1 MLFLVVWYSG
11 VQHLLI
17 IWVKWWCLIR
27 GKNCLPFT
35 STWVH
40 PRILVG
46 SVLLIFFVFC
56 VVYFFLYSS
65 CVLCAQCCQCLCI
78 VNSLLPLQLYRTLS
92 PSMVFDPGTSRAV
105 SHRSTNWKETS
116 TNAVSRGGYESTT
129 VSVTLGRGAV
139 PVAICT
145 WYWNNSQIISDK
157 MNVRYNWRSNKELT
171 IQRHWQHW
179 AHNTQDEYKIK

>member
-17 IWVKWWCLIR
+17 IWVTWWCLIR

-40 PRILVG
+40 PRFLVG

-78 VNSLLPLQLYRTLS
+78 VNSLLPLQLYRTFILS
-92 PSMVFDPGTSRAV
+92 EMICELFQYHVHIATGTAPLPKV
-105 SHRSTNWKETS
+105 TETVVDS
-116 TNAVSRGGYESTT
+116 
-129 VSVTLGRGAV
+129 
-139 PVAICT
+139 
-145 WYWNNSQIISDK
+145 
-157 MNVRYNWRSNKELT
+157 
-171 IQRHWQHW
+171 
-179 AHNTQDEYKIK
+179 